1 LGGASSSVRRGGCL
15 AGGTASVAVRGT
27 TGLAIANDS
36 LLRITL
42 DLCGWGLLLYPAR
55 AERSGVVLV
64 MRQTREGSML
74 ASLRRVLS
82 DETPGLRSRVIG
94 IYALLLSVNVVL
106 WAVALVTSLR
116 YPVML
121 ALAASA
127 YALGLRHAVDA
138 DHIAAIDNVT
148 RRLMHEKKKP
158 VAIGL
163 FFSLGH
169 STVVFVVAVL
179 VGLGAAFI
187 RGGISNQRSPLETTA
202 GLIGTGVSAF
212 FLLAMAAIN
221 LVILVQIVQAF
232 RGITRGGAY
241 SEDDVDQM
249 LNQRGFFARIFRGLF
264 RTIDRSWKMY
274 PVGVLFGLGFD
285 TATEIGL
292 FVLAGSVGTLH
303 VAVYATFLLPL
314 LFAAGMTLADTT
326 DGVTMLGAY
335 GWAFVKPI
343 RKLFYNMTITLISVL
358 VALVIGALETLSIIA
373 ARLNLGGPFWA
384 FVGTATS
391 GANFGWFGAGIIGV
405 FITSWLISTIIYRL
419 NRYDDIEVIRYEQP
433 AEAR

>member
-1 LGGASSSVRRGGCL
+1 
-15 AGGTASVAVRGT
+15 
-27 TGLAIANDS
+27 
-36 LLRITL
+36 
-42 DLCGWGLLLYPAR
+42 
-55 AERSGVVLV
+55 
-64 MRQTREGSML
+64 ML

-82 DETPGLRSRVIG
+82 DDTPGLRVRVLG

-106 WAVALVTSLR
+106 WGITLVTSLS

-127 YALGLRHAVDA
+127 YTLGLRHAVDA

-148 RRLMHEKKKP
+148 RKLMQEKKKP
-158 VAIGL
+158 AAIGL

-169 STVVFVVAVL
+169 STVVFIIAVL

-187 RGGISNQRSPLETTA
+187 RSGISNQRSPLESTA
-202 GLIGTGVSAF
+202 GLIGTAVSAF

-221 LVILVQIVQAF
+221 LVILIQIVQAF

-241 SEDDVDQM
+241 SEAVIDEV

-264 RTIDRSWKMY
+264 KTIDRSWKMY
-274 PVGVLFGLGFD
+274 PVGFLFGLGFD

-292 FVLAGSVGTLH
+292 FVLAGSIGTFH
-303 VAVYATFLLPL
+303 VPFYSAFLLPL
-314 LFAAGMTLADTT
+314 LFTAGMTLADTT

-358 VALVIGALETLSIIA
+358 VALVIGGLETLSIISGQ
-373 ARLNLGGPFWA
+373 LKLSGPFWD

-391 GANFGWFGAGIIGV
+391 GSNFGWIGAGIIGV
-405 FITSWLISTIIYRL
+405 FIASWLISTVIYRV
-419 NRYDDIEVIRYEQP
+419 NRYDDIEVIPSR
-433 AEAR
+433 